1 MKTRFFKH
9 TLCLAV
15 LSGLAISNQVQA
27 QKVTELQEVSIF
39 APQLTKA
46 DGKNNEWDAAAFS
59 VNKRTSISYL
69 ISNDDKNLYLAVKS
83 TDVANNSKI
92 MAGGITFS
100 VNPDGKK
107 KEKESITLTY
117 PLINRAQFRRGQGG
131 PGGQGGERR
140 IVMGGPAGGGMG
152 GFGGGNT
159 LTAKQRDSMMAGMQ
173 KTQLAQVKEIKIKGF
188 KKTTDTLVSIY
199 NEQGIKAAA
208 SIDKDNVFFYEAAIP
223 LEELGMTVND
233 AKEFAYNVKL
243 NGLQIPGMDFGG
255 GGGNFGGG
263 GGGGGGGGQVRVEMR
278 GGGGGGGNF
287 GGGGRGGM
295 DFQALISPTDFW
307 GKYTLTKK

>member
-1 MKTRFFKH
+1 MKSILLTRSF
-9 TLCLAV
+9 T
-15 LSGLAISNQVQA
+15 GLLLMGTINASQA
-27 QKVTELQEVSIF
+27 QKVTELQEVSIY

-46 DGKNNEWDAAAFS
+46 DGRNSEWVGASFAQ
-59 VNKRTSISYL
+59 NKATGISYL
-69 ISNDDKNLYLAVKS
+69 ISNDDKNLYLVVRS
-83 TDVANNSKI
+83 TDIGNNTKI

-100 VNPDGKK
+100 INPDGKK

-117 PLINRAQFRRGQGG
+117 PLINRAQFRRGAQGG
-131 PGGQGGERR
+131 GGGGGTVVSGR
-140 IVMGGPAGGGMG
+140 AAFGGMG
-152 GFGGGNT
+152 AGGVQ
-159 LTAKQRDSMMAGMQ
+159 LTPKQRDSAMAAMQ

-199 NEQGIKAAA
+199 NDMGIKAAA

-223 LEELGMTVND
+223 LEELGLTLDN

-243 NGLQIPGMDFGG
+243 NGLQLPGMDF
-255 GGGNFGGG
+255 N
-263 GGGGGGGGQVRVEMR
+263 R
-278 GGGGGGGNF
+278 GGGGGGGF
-287 GGGGRGGM
+287 GGGGGQVTVRMAGPGGGGGGPRGGGI